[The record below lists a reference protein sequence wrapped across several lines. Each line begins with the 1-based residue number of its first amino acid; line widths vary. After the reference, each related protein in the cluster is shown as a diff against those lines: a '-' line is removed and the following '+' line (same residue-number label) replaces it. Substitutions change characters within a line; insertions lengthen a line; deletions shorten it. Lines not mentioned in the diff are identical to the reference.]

1 MNKGQFIDT
10 DYYYDSII
18 KTPINYIIS
27 KTKTSADD
35 IIESYYDKIETDN
48 LICYICYITDN
59 VKFISPDKLILLR
72 LCKQISSNIYKI
84 VFAKKQTIVSSNYYF
99 NLDISI
105 PSVSTIIIKSTDSK
119 ISINDAQID
128 PASPLTISNNQIGNL
143 VLNDLSNIKISGNI
157 ESISLKY
164 AANTLDSIIPV
175 EHLGKICL
183 YSEYRGIY
191 FEPIKKE

>member
-27 KTKTSADD
+27 KTKTFSTDD
-35 IIESYYDKIETDN
+35 IITSYYDKTETDN
-48 LICYICYITDN
+48 LICYITDN
-59 VKFISPDKLILLR
+59 VTISSDKLILLR

-143 VLNDLSNIKISGNI
+143 MLNDLSNIKISGNI

>member
-27 KTKTSADD
+27 KTKTFSTDD
-35 IIESYYDKIETDN
+35 IITSYYDKTETDN
-48 LICYICYITDN
+48 LICYITDN
-59 VKFISPDKLILLR
+59 VTISSDKLILLR

-128 PASPLTISNNQIGNL
+128 PASPLTISNTQIGNL
-143 VLNDLSNIKISGNI
+143 MLNDLSNIKISGNI